1 MVKGFGCS
9 HALFCWRNYCDSC
22 GVGQLKYNIAL
33 IVANL
38 LFGISFSFYVSLVES
53 GITFQ
58 QIFMLQVVVGALCFV
73 PFSIAS
79 SRSYKITVED
89 FGTIFIV
96 ALIVIYGWLY
106 MLLWGASQTSPI
118 DASMIA
124 TLGPVFT
131 LFVAH
136 ILSPQPISWIKTIG
150 AFVAIAG
157 ALALITDKNH
167 NLLATTQGAFGNVLV
182 LCAVVAIASNTVL
195 IHSQLR
201 RYGAMTVIGWYYLIG
216 LVMTVPFFWGELKHL
231 VEGWHSIVVIG
242 ELFYVTLLGMVL
254 PMWLLYVGAENLTAV
269 HTALYRYIQ
278 PAIATVLAIV
288 RGQNRLDRANIIGAV
303 LIFSGVVFVVAGNII
318 SRRVLSTTKRKA
330 T

>member
-1 MVKGFGCS
+1 M
-9 HALFCWRNYCDSC
+9 
-22 GVGQLKYNIAL
+22 GQLKYNIAL

-38 LFGISFSFYVSLVES
+38 LFGINFSFYVSLVES

-58 QIFMLQVVVGALCFV
+58 QIFMLQVVVGAICFV
-73 PFSIAS
+73 PFSIFS

-150 AFVAIAG
+150 SVVAIAG

-201 RYGAMTVIGWYYLIG
+201 RYGAMTVIGWYYFIG
-216 LVMTVPFFWGELKHL
+216 LVMTAPFFWDELQRL
-231 VEGWHSIVVIG
+231 AQSWLSITVVA

-278 PAIATVLAIV
+278 PAIATALAIL

-318 SRRVLSTTKRKA
+318 SRRIISATKNKTT
-330 T
+330 